1 MELLV
6 LPIDIPPG
14 ANLILGQAHFIK
26 TVDDLHDAL
35 QASSS
40 KLRFGVAFSEASG
53 LRLIRRSGNDGELI
67 ERAAAIA
74 GQIAAGH
81 SFVILL
87 RDGFPVNVL
96 PQIKLLPTVCNIYC
110 ATANSLQVIVGGPP
124 EGRGILGVIDGG
136 APLGVESDTHV
147 TERQAL
153 LRKLG
158 YRR

>member
-1 MELLV
+1 MELSV
-6 LPIDIPPG
+6 LPIELPLDS
-14 ANLILGQAHFIK
+14 NVILGQAHFIK

-40 KLRFGVAFSEASG
+40 RLRFGLAFCESSG
-53 LRLIRRSGNDGELI
+53 PQLIRCSGNDGELT

-74 GQIAAGH
+74 ARIGAGH

-87 RDGFPVNVL
+87 RDGFPVSVL

-110 ATANSLQVIVGGPP
+110 ATANSLEVIVATTRMGS
-124 EGRGILGVIDGG
+124 GILGVVDGG
-136 APLGVESDTHV
+136 SPAGVESDADV
-147 TERQAL
+147 VARQSL
-153 LRKLG
+153 LKKLG